1 MSTAMDRIIDIYTT
15 VVLVGLVLLAPYTKV
30 EESFN
35 MQAVHDFLY
44 HGTDLQAY
52 DHVEFPGVVPRTF
65 LGSLVLAVSSWP
77 TVRLM
82 DLTMG
87 HLQDNRI
94 LSLYV
99 VRGTM
104 AVIAA
109 AALRRLRNACPASS
123 KPALPVVITLCVTG
137 CFHLSFYYTRLLP
150 NSFGLI
156 LSTYSLALY
165 IEGKTLTAMQV
176 MTFTAL
182 VFRCDLL
189 AISLAL
195 GIEVIARE
203 VIQHSG
209 GARTLITSVVVVKLS
224 ALKAAVYGVVLS
236 IPLDTLMWQRGMV
249 MWPEG
254 WVFWFNAVENKSY
267 LWGTQPWHWYLTNAT
282 IRGLGPLLLL
292 LPLAALGPPVGA
304 SDKQVLPLLPLI
316 MVWYVAPVSVLS
328 LLPHKEIRFIFPSL
342 LALAVVAACGA
353 YRLLQYL
360 SPQARRYG
368 PEAYNSKAAKI
379 MALMARNR
387 VLRTCVLRS
396 GLIGIAIVTV
406 VLFGARAAASIYNYP
421 SGYAMQQLS
430 KVVMRSRPDGA
441 ILAGRDNPA
450 HPLLLGR
457 FNVSSA
463 LPVVV
468 ENAELAGRDASHSD
482 KKFWVELIG
491 EGDGLEGQC
500 VIHVDVFSAMSGVSR
515 FVHPINTICT
525 VDKTEGLQWTDRAAM
540 SRYSFLMSERH
551 DTPPSEE
558 FELLFST
565 LGYHR
570 FTLLPLPSVIAIV
583 IHSSVAKERCSSLQA
598 LRPQVFVYRNRHR
611 TKIVYDEEA

>member
-1 MSTAMDRIIDIYTT
+1 MDRIIDIYTT

-52 DHVEFPGVVPRTF
+52 DHVEFPRRGSKDLPRVSGPGSIILAYSKADGLDNGALTGQQDTLTVRGERDHGGDSGSSTTTVEECVPSVKQAGPTSRHYTVRHG
-65 LGSLVLAVSSWP
+65 LLPSLVLLHQATSKFIRAH
-77 TVRLM
+77 TGVR
-82 DLTMG
+82 T
-87 HLQDNRI
+87 
-94 LSLYV
+94 
-99 VRGTM
+99 
-104 AVIAA
+104 A
-109 AALRRLRNACPASS
+109 
-123 KPALPVVITLCVTG
+123 
-137 CFHLSFYYTRLLP
+137 
-150 NSFGLI
+150 
-156 LSTYSLALY
+156 LALY
-165 IEGKTLTAMQV
+165 IEGKTFTAMQV

-236 IPLDTLMWQRGMV
+236 IPLDTLMWQPGMV

-387 VLRTCVLRS
+387 V
-396 GLIGIAIVTV
+396 

-441 ILAGRDNPA
+441 
-450 HPLLLGR
+450 
-457 FNVSSA
+457 VSPSS
-463 LPVVV
+463 PGGTIRPIHFCWVVSTYLQLSPSWWK
-468 ENAELAGRDASHSD
+468 NAELAGRDASHSD
-482 KKFWVELIG
+482 KEFWVELIG

-525 VDKTEGLQWTDRAAM
+525 VDETEGLQWTDRAAM
-540 SRYSFLMSERH
+540 VVRES
-551 DTPPSEE
+551 
-558 FELLFST
+558 
-565 LGYHR
+565 
-570 FTLLPLPSVIAIV
+570 A
-583 IHSSVAKERCSSLQA
+583 
-598 LRPQVFVYRNRHR
+598 
-611 TKIVYDEEA
+611 

>member
-15 VVLVGLVLLAPYTKV
+15 AVLVGLVLLAPYTKV

-77 TVRLM
+77 TVRLI

-87 HLQDNRI
+87 HLQGNRI

-123 KPALPVVITLCVTG
+123 KPALPATSKFIRAHTEYVGAVVDVSQQHPQAG
-137 CFHLSFYYTRLLP
+137 
-150 NSFGLI
+150 
-156 LSTYSLALY
+156 TYSLALY
-165 IEGKTLTAMQV
+165 IERKTLTAMQV

-195 GIEVIARE
+195 GIEVIVRE
-203 VIQHSG
+203 VMQHSG
-209 GARTLITSVVVVKLS
+209 GVRTLITSVVVVKLS
-224 ALKAAVYGVVLS
+224 ALKAAVYGAVLS
-236 IPLDTLMWQRGMV
+236 IPLDTLMWQRGML

-267 LWGTQPWHWYLTNAT
+267 LWGTEPWHWYLTNAT

-292 LPLAALGPPVGA
+292 LPLAALGPPVGS
-304 SDKQVLPLLPLI
+304 SDKQVLPLLPLL
-316 MVWYVAPVSVLS
+316 MVWYVAPASVLS

-353 YRLLQYL
+353 YR
-360 SPQARRYG
+360 
-368 PEAYNSKAAKI
+368 
-379 MALMARNR
+379 
-387 VLRTCVLRS
+387 
-396 GLIGIAIVTV
+396 
-406 VLFGARAAASIYNYP
+406 
-421 SGYAMQQLS
+421 
-430 KVVMRSRPDGA
+430 
-441 ILAGRDNPA
+441 
-450 HPLLLGR
+450 
-457 FNVSSA
+457 
-463 LPVVV
+463 
-468 ENAELAGRDASHSD
+468 
-482 KKFWVELIG
+482 
-491 EGDGLEGQC
+491 
-500 VIHVDVFSAMSGVSR
+500 
-515 FVHPINTICT
+515 
-525 VDKTEGLQWTDRAAM
+525 
-540 SRYSFLMSERH
+540 
-551 DTPPSEE
+551 
-558 FELLFST
+558 
-565 LGYHR
+565 
-570 FTLLPLPSVIAIV
+570 
-583 IHSSVAKERCSSLQA
+583 
-598 LRPQVFVYRNRHR
+598 
-611 TKIVYDEEA
+611 

>member
-1 MSTAMDRIIDIYTT
+1 
-15 VVLVGLVLLAPYTKV
+15 
-30 EESFN
+30 
-35 MQAVHDFLY
+35 AVHDFLY

-77 TVRLM
+77 TVRLI

-87 HLQDNRI
+87 HSQDNRI
-94 LSLYV
+94 LSLFV

-123 KPALPVVITLCVTG
+123 KPALPVIITLCVTG

-156 LSTYSLALY
+156 LSTHSLALY
-165 IEGKTLTAMQV
+165 IERKTLTAMQV

-195 GIEVIARE
+195 GIEIIVRE
-203 VIQHSG
+203 VMQHNG
-209 GARTLITSVVVVKLS
+209 GVRALVTSVVVVKLS

-254 WVFWFNAVENKSY
+254 WVFWFNAVENKSH

-292 LPLAALGPPVGA
+292 LPVAALRPPVGS
-304 SDKQVLPLLPLI
+304 SDKQVLPLLPLL

-353 YRLLQYL
+353 YR
-360 SPQARRYG
+360 
-368 PEAYNSKAAKI
+368 
-379 MALMARNR
+379 
-387 VLRTCVLRS
+387 
-396 GLIGIAIVTV
+396 
-406 VLFGARAAASIYNYP
+406 
-421 SGYAMQQLS
+421 
-430 KVVMRSRPDGA
+430 
-441 ILAGRDNPA
+441 
-450 HPLLLGR
+450 
-457 FNVSSA
+457 
-463 LPVVV
+463 
-468 ENAELAGRDASHSD
+468 
-482 KKFWVELIG
+482 
-491 EGDGLEGQC
+491 
-500 VIHVDVFSAMSGVSR
+500 
-515 FVHPINTICT
+515 
-525 VDKTEGLQWTDRAAM
+525 
-540 SRYSFLMSERH
+540 
-551 DTPPSEE
+551 
-558 FELLFST
+558 
-565 LGYHR
+565 
-570 FTLLPLPSVIAIV
+570 
-583 IHSSVAKERCSSLQA
+583 
-598 LRPQVFVYRNRHR
+598 
-611 TKIVYDEEA
+611 